1 MIDFIT
7 WSEITGVPVNPPTDK
22 KLPDFYVLVTFNGNY
37 TATLETLQSNSILV
51 KDATLAQLK
60 AALYVLSLGI
70 FDPLLSLMSDIFSS
84 LHHCRVHAQR

>member
-1 MIDFIT
+1 MIDFIM

-60 AALYVLSLGI
+60 AALYVLSLGVMVGDVRGI
-70 FDPLLSLMSDIFSS
+70 VAIDKVMQRSDN
-84 LHHCRVHAQR
+84 

>member
-60 AALYVLSLGI
+60 AALYVLSLGVMVGDVRGMMAI
-70 FDPLLSLMSDIFSS
+70 DKIMVRSDN
-84 LHHCRVHAQR
+84 